1 LAERKNPA
9 VDTNMKDLI
18 KEVVGIPL
26 NERAEVLMQYEIRK
40 K

>member
-1 LAERKNPA
+1 
-9 VDTNMKDLI
+9 MKDLI

-40 K
+40 KKQEHEGPK